1 MRQKVDMTE
10 TTESRPSCLEYGVW
24 GILATPFHD
33 ADLSVDLESLA
44 TLVRLYRSAGATGVV
59 ALGVLGEAARLSSTE
74 RKKVLATV
82 VDAADGM
89 PVVAGMSALATA
101 PAVEEALSAADAGAR
116 AVMVL
121 VSTNNAGKLVDHLDQ
136 ISEASG
142 LGIVLQD
149 HPLTTGVVI
158 HTDVLAQAVQA
169 SEVVVAIKA
178 ESPPTAPAIA
188 ALVSRVDVPVFGGLG
203 GVALLDELLAGSAG
217 AMTGFAVPEALV
229 ATVRAWRAGGYMA
242 ARDAYAPWMPL
253 VLCEAQDKVSLAIR
267 KEILRRRGAIA
278 GSKVR
283 PPGADITPALLGAL
297 DAHLAAVSIPAFA
310 SPLGQ

>member
-1 MRQKVDMTE
+1 MTG
-10 TTESRPSCLEYGVW
+10 TTELGSQSLERGVW

-33 ADLSVDLESLA
+33 ADLSVDHESLGS
-44 TLVRLYRSAGATGVV
+44 LVRLYRSAGAVGVV

-74 RKKVLATV
+74 RKQVLATV
-82 VDAADGM
+82 VTASDGM

-101 PAVEEALSAADAGAR
+101 PAVEEARWAADAGAL

-121 VSTNNAGKLVDHLDQ
+121 VSTNDAGKLAAHLAQ
-136 ISEASG
+136 ISRTSG

-149 HPLTTGVVI
+149 HPLTTQVVI
-158 HTDVLAQAVQA
+158 PPDTLAAVV
-169 SEVVVAIKA
+169 ETCGVVVAVKA

-188 ALVSRVDVPVFGGLG
+188 ALVQRVGVPVFGGLG
-203 GVALLDELLAGSAG
+203 GVGLLDELLAGSAG

-229 ATVRAWRAGGYMA
+229 ATVRAWRAGGYRA

-267 KEILRRRGAIA
+267 KEILRRRGVIV
-278 GSKVR
+278 GGKVR
-283 PPGADITPALLGAL
+283 PPGAGITPALLRAL
-297 DAHLAAVSIPAFA
+297 DAHIGAVSVPPTPDAV
-310 SPLGQ
+310 